1 MTVWIIDRETE
12 TALSITA
19 NDLLALRETIDNGSV
34 IELCR
39 ALDESRLRCVSPTI
53 DSHNGHVIGC
63 IIAQG
68 LKTVLNETTKGV
80 ADAVNADRLE

>member
-1 MTVWIIDRETE
+1 MAVRIIDREAE
-12 TALSITA
+12 TTLGISA
-19 NDLLALRETIDNGSV
+19 NNLLALREAIDNGGM
-34 IELCR
+34 IEFR
-39 ALDESRLRCVSPTI
+39 RTFNESGRRCMSPTI